1 MLLAS
6 DRPREALIEY
16 KQALLLSPSR
26 FNGLYNAGMAAE
38 AIGDK
43 AQVQNFYSA
52 LLKSTGDGSHSVRP
66 EFQHMK
72 EFAAR

>member
-1 MLLAS
+1 
-6 DRPREALIEY
+6 
-16 KQALLLSPSR
+16 
-26 FNGLYNAGMAAE
+26 MAAE